1 MYEALTPSPRLQNG
15 QTHELPSHIFEDS
28 PAGVFEPRDNNRRRF
43 ERQRFDVMMATQASH
58 VDEDVPTQSIELPP
72 EFFVL
77 SFKLTKIK
85 KTFTRIRDIW
95 PQIVSADIG
104 SKSHTLD
111 SKTSSVMKLKNA
123 ARC

>member
-1 MYEALTPSPRLQNG
+1 
-15 QTHELPSHIFEDS
+15 
-28 PAGVFEPRDNNRRRF
+28 
-43 ERQRFDVMMATQASH
+43 MATQASH
-58 VDEDVPTQSIELPP
+58 IDKDVPPQRIKLPP

-77 SFKLTKIK
+77 SFKPTEIK
-85 KTFTRIRDIW
+85 KTFTGIRDIY

-111 SKTSSVMKLKNA
+111 SKASSVMKLKNA